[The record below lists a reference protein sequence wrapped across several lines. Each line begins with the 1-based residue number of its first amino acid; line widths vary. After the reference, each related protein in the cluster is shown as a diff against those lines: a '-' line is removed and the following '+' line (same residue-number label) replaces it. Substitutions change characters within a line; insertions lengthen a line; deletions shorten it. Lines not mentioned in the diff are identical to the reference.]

1 MVRVLI
7 IGAGGIGGYFG
18 GRLTEAGAD
27 VTFLVRER
35 RKQELMERGL
45 VIQSVHGDYTCRP
58 KVLVNGE
65 DAAPFDYVLLA
76 VKSYHL
82 ESAIK
87 DMASYVSDRTAV
99 IPLLN
104 GVTHLGELQ
113 KAFGTERVLG
123 GLCFIETTL
132 TNDGVIRQTS
142 KFHDIVF
149 GELDGKPTERAQ
161 RFADLCSGAYMS
173 ANHSIM
179 IKKDMWEKYLFITLF
194 SGITTM
200 MRAAIG
206 IIKETDSG
214 MRVIEGLLDEIL
226 LIFQEHH
233 APLEDGA
240 RERQI
245 EKIKALGY
253 EMKSS
258 MLRDMEKGYRTEADH
273 LQGYLLELAEQYN
286 LETPLLHASYAHLKI
301 YEKSLAE

>member
-1 MVRVLI
+1 MRVLI

-18 GRLTEAGAD
+18 GRLAEAGAD

-45 VIQSVHGDYTCRP
+45 TIQSVHGDYTCRP
-58 KVLVNGE
+58 KLLLKGE
-65 DAAPFDYVLLA
+65 NTAPFDYILLA

-82 ESAIK
+82 ETAIK

-104 GVTHLGELQ
+104 GVTHMEELQ
-113 KAFGTERVLG
+113 QAFGTERVLG

-132 TNDGVIRQTS
+132 TNEGVIRQTS

-149 GELDGKPTERAQ
+149 GELDGKQTERAQ
-161 RFADLCSGAYMS
+161 RFADLCSSAKMS
-173 ANHSIM
+173 ANYSIM
-179 IKKDMWEKYLFITLF
+179 IQKDIWEKYLFITLF

-206 IIKETDSG
+206 VIKETDSG

-226 LIFQEHH
+226 LIFREHH
-233 APLEDGA
+233 VPLEADA
-240 RERQI
+240 REQQI
-245 EKIKALGY
+245 GKIQALGH

-258 MLRDMEKGYRTEADH
+258 MLRDMEKGFRTEADH

-286 LETPLLHASYAHLKI
+286 LEAPLLNASYAHLKI